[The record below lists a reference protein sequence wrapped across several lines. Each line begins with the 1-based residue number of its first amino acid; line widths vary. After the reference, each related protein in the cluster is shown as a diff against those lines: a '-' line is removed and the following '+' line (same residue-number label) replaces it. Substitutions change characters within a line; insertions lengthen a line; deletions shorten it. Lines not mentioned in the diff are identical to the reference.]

1 MAHDLRLTRRGVLQR
16 AGCFLAAAA
25 FPRMTGAATLP
36 LPGTAA
42 GVQTAAD
49 VPIGD
54 VMVQLSQ
61 YMSDARARAL
71 PDDVLE
77 KAKWHVLDTIGAM
90 VSGSEL
96 APGRAAIGFARAYG
110 GKKVATVVGDTIL
123 CGPIE
128 AALVNG
134 VLAHA
139 DETDDTLAGP
149 WHPGCNVVPAAL
161 AVGEQFGNSGA
172 HFLRA
177 VVLGYDI
184 GSRVLGTLQPALP
197 NSHKLTYGIGGV
209 FGAAAAAGCAASL
222 TTAQM
227 RWLLSYS
234 AQQSSG
240 IESFPRDLDHIEKG
254 FIFGGMPAR
263 SGVTS
268 ALLVHAGWTGV
279 NDIMSG
285 PENFLAANGIT
296 ARAEMLVDKL
306 GERYEVTRANI
317 KRWTVGQPIQ
327 APLDAME
334 ALLKR
339 QPIDPGQVQEII
351 VRYVPGS
358 ITDNSGPSDI
368 NVQQA
373 LAVMLVD
380 RTVTFRSIH
389 DKPRM
394 QDPVIVAL
402 RAKVRLEPGA
412 RGARPPLVQI
422 TLANGTHLTQD
433 TIGPGVLGTAAN
445 PMTRD
450 QLVAKCR
457 DLITP
462 VLGAT
467 RSARLIGH
475 VLDLDKARDIREL
488 RPMLQWTHRTGPPR
502 LSEYPDTK

>member
-1 MAHDLRLTRRGVLQR
+1 MAHDLLLTRRGLLRR
-16 AGCFLAAAA
+16 AGWVIAAAA
-25 FPRMTGAATLP
+25 SPPATATGVAALLP
-36 LPGTAA
+36 PGTAA
-42 GVQTAAD
+42 RPQTAAD
-49 VPIGD
+49 LPIGD
-54 VMVQLSQ
+54 VMARLST
-61 YMSDARARAL
+61 YMSQARDRAL
-71 PDDVLE
+71 PDAVLE
-77 KAKWHVLDTIGAM
+77 QAKWHVLDTVAAM

-110 GKKVATVVGDTIL
+110 GKAVATVIGDTIV

-149 WHPGCNVVPAAL
+149 WPPGCNVVPAAL
-161 AVGEQFGNSGA
+161 AVGEQFGISGA

-184 GSRVLGTLQPALP
+184 GSRILSTFEPGLANRPQMP
-197 NSHKLTYGIGGV
+197 HGIGGV

-222 TTAQM
+222 TPPQM
-227 RWLLSYS
+227 RWVLSYS

-268 ALLVHAGWTGV
+268 ALLVHAGWNGV

-285 PENFLAANGIT
+285 PENFLLANGPAAN
-296 ARAEMLVDKL
+296 AELLVEQL
-306 GERYEVTRANI
+306 GERYDVTRANI

-334 ALLKR
+334 AMLKR
-339 QPIDPGQVQEII
+339 GPIDPSQIREIV

-373 LAVMLVD
+373 LAVMLID
-380 RTVTFRSIH
+380 KTVTFPSI
-389 DKPRM
+389 
-394 QDPVIVAL
+394 
-402 RAKVRLEPGA
+402 
-412 RGARPPLVQI
+412 
-422 TLANGTHLTQD
+422 
-433 TIGPGVLGTAAN
+433 
-445 PMTRD
+445 
-450 QLVAKCR
+450 
-457 DLITP
+457 
-462 VLGAT
+462 
-467 RSARLIGH
+467 
-475 VLDLDKARDIREL
+475 
-488 RPMLQWTHRTGPPR
+488 
-502 LSEYPDTK
+502 